1 MNKEYLEV
9 KHFIATLNWFFS
21 EHKIYIIWQYSSLQ
35 GLYNVLYLYGF
46 QEQEAVAAAKMD
58 ASQID
63 LENCSDE
70 LQAAHEL
77 AAAATAAV
85 AKSRKVFIYM
95 PFIQLCFS
103 FRLTYFSENLDF

>member
-1 MNKEYLEV
+1 ME
-9 KHFIATLNWFFS
+9 
-21 EHKIYIIWQYSSLQ
+21 
-35 GLYNVLYLYGF
+35 
-46 QEQEAVAAAKMD
+46 

-95 PFIQLCFS
+95 PIIQLCFS

>member
-1 MNKEYLEV
+1 
-9 KHFIATLNWFFS
+9 
-21 EHKIYIIWQYSSLQ
+21 
-35 GLYNVLYLYGF
+35 
-46 QEQEAVAAAKMD
+46 MD

-103 FRLTYFSENLDF
+103 FR